1 MRAFLFWRDHLHN
14 LNNPSDGLFQSP
26 QGEPQSARQISCH
39 LRDIIREAL
48 SAFPESKDR
57 ILWVRAHEVRQ
68 IGETLM
74 WQRTHDWVTT
84 VSPLSWEHD
93 RRG

>member
-1 MRAFLFWRDHLHN
+1 MRAFLYWRDHLHN

-26 QGEPQSARQISCH
+26 QGEPQSARQISSH

-84 VSPLSWEHD
+84 ASPLSWEHD